1 MMDFLTF
8 CRVQGIL
15 IDHLPLM
22 GEWKRYPT
30 EDHPRSRNGAVK
42 YLGTHG
48 FAQNHALSTEVSLWQ
63 SEEKYDLKKQESISK
78 LVQDA
83 EREKLTR
90 QKAAA
95 DKAAFIL
102 KNAQFAQHQYLKDKG
117 FPDEHGYVFLSEGIS
132 LLVIPMRVKNA
143 LVGVQLIDPDGNK
156 RFLFGQRTSNAEFI
170 FDNKGPH
177 IFCEGYA
184 TALSIR
190 LALKNLKKRYTIHVC
205 FSAGNMLKVSDGMQG
220 HIVCDNDESKTGENT
235 AKRIGLPFWISEII
249 GEDFNDFQRRLGLFK
264 AGQSLTQSLK
274 FG

>member
-1 MMDFLTF
+1 MDFLTF

>member
-1 MMDFLTF
+1 MDFLTF

-48 FAQNHALSTEVSLWQ
+48 FAQNHATSTEVSLWQ

-78 LVQDA
+78 AVQDA
-83 EREKLTR
+83 EQDKVKR
-90 QKAAA
+90 QKEAA

-102 KNAQFAQHQYLKDKG
+102 KNSQFCQHQYLKDKG
-117 FPDEHGYVFLSEGIS
+117 FPDEHGYVFIKEGIPS
-132 LLVIPMRVKNA
+132 LVIPMRVKNS

-156 RFLFGQRTSNAEFI
+156 KFLFGQRTSNAEFI

-190 LALKNLKKRYTIHVC
+190 MALKNLKKRYTIHVC
-205 FSAGNMLKVSDGMQG
+205 FSAGNMLKVSDGMEG
-220 HIVCDNDESKTGENT
+220 HIVADNDESKTGENT
-235 AKRIGLPFWISEII
+235 AKRIGLPFWISEVI
-249 GEDFNDFQRRLGLFK
+249 GEDFNDFQRRIGLFR

>member
-1 MMDFLTF
+1 MDFLTF

-205 FSAGNMLKVSDGMQG
+205 FSAGNMLKVSDGMEG
-220 HIVCDNDESKTGENT
+220 HIVADNDESKTGENT

>member
-1 MMDFLTF
+1 MDFLAF

-48 FAQNHALSTEVSLWQ
+48 FAQNHATSTEVSLWQ
-63 SEEKYDLKKQESISK
+63 SEEKYDIKKQESISK
-78 LVQDA
+78 AVQDA
-83 EREKLTR
+83 ERDKLKR
-90 QKAAA
+90 QKEAA

-102 KNAQFAQHQYLKDKG
+102 KNSQFAQHQYLKDKG
-117 FPDEHGYVFLSEGIS
+117 FPDEHGYVFMKEGVP

-156 RFLFGQRTSNAEFI
+156 KFLFGQRTSNAEFI

-190 LALKNLKKRYTIHVC
+190 MALKNLKKRYTIHVC

-220 HIVCDNDESKTGENT
+220 HIVADNDESKTGENT
-235 AKRIGLPFWISEII
+235 AKRIGLPFWISEIE
-249 GEDFNDFQRRLGLFK
+249 GFDFNDHHKYFGLFK
-264 AGQSLTQSLK
+264 AGISLTQSLK